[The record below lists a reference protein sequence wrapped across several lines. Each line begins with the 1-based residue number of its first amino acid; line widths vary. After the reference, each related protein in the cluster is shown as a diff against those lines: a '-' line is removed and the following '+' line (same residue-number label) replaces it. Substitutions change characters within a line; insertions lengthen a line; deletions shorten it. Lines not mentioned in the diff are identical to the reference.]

1 MTVADARAGW
11 TTAIQLQSRGW
22 ILAPNI
28 TEANMQVE
36 AIHTHD
42 ECVICEML
50 ISSKRQIDR
59 PGTEICDCC
68 AKALSADFERRG
80 LAVKED
86 R

>member
-1 MTVADARAGW
+1 
-11 TTAIQLQSRGW
+11 
-22 ILAPNI
+22 
-28 TEANMQVE
+28 MQVE

-42 ECVICEML
+42 ECVICDML

>member
-1 MTVADARAGW
+1 
-11 TTAIQLQSRGW
+11 
-22 ILAPNI
+22 
-28 TEANMQVE
+28 MQVE

-68 AKALSADFERRG
+68 NKSLIDEVKMRG
-80 LAVKED
+80 LTLYISKTG
-86 R
+86 